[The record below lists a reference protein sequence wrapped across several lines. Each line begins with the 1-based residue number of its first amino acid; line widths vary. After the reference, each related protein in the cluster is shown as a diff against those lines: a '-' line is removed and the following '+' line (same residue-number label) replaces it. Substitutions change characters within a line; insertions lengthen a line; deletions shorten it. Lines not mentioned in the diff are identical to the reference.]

1 MVVVVVVHIIKLIN
15 FINRLLTGNE
25 VISLWK
31 RCEKELGSNKNK
43 NEESGKKKHN
53 SVYYS
58 VKKYLHIVNLWTKK
72 GQNRNNSG

>member
-31 RCEKELGSNKNK
+31 RCEKELVSNENK
-43 NEESGKKKHN
+43 NEDGGKKK
-53 SVYYS
+53 
-58 VKKYLHIVNLWTKK
+58 T
-72 GQNRNNSG
+72 